1 LFEFFVFLFLIP
13 FVYAETPDYDD
24 PFAPIFFD
32 KPSYSWTDKIK
43 ITILAPSWN
52 TDNNLID
59 SIGGE
64 SSHPVK
70 VSTRSESL
78 QSYRLTETTE
88 NSGMFTGEI
97 TLSGFYH
104 DVDGDGNFDTNPRT
118 SGSGPTSGFL
128 ESERDSAIT
137 VSFEFADGVV
147 LSESVPVSWNIGDV
161 QFTKEIFLSDETISV
176 RLVDLDMNLNPEA
189 VDNVEIEIFS
199 ESDAGGISVSAIET
213 SDSSGMFLADFLLSQ
228 TSSSSGHRLYA
239 LPGDEIFATYD
250 DYTLPKPHSISDKKE
265 IKDTAIVESSILPTS
280 RIGNGLISFTNSL
293 GDEILSHSK
302 NNQVQ
307 IVGTITNDLEY
318 NQKFVYFFQVK
329 NPTSNIESLSWVQGE
344 LGSKQ
349 TLDIS
354 QSWSPKSSGTY
365 TIETFVWDSFS
376 DLLALGPISSTE
388 IIVE

>member
-1 LFEFFVFLFLIP
+1 M
-13 FVYAETPDYDD
+13 
-24 PFAPIFFD
+24 
-32 KPSYSWTDKIK
+32 
-43 ITILAPSWN
+43 TI
-52 TDNNLID
+52 
-59 SIGGE
+59 
-64 SSHPVK
+64 
-70 VSTRSESL
+70 
-78 QSYRLTETTE
+78 
-88 NSGMFTGEI
+88 
-97 TLSGFYH
+97 
-104 DVDGDGNFDTNPRT
+104 
-118 SGSGPTSGFL
+118 
-128 ESERDSAIT
+128 
-137 VSFEFADGVV
+137 
-147 LSESVPVSWNIGDV
+147 
-161 QFTKEIFLSDETISV
+161 
-176 RLVDLDMNLNPEA
+176 
-189 VDNVEIEIFS
+189 
-199 ESDAGGISVSAIET
+199 
-213 SDSSGMFLADFLLSQ
+213 
-228 TSSSSGHRLYA
+228 
-239 LPGDEIFATYD
+239 
-250 DYTLPKPHSISDKKE
+250 PKPHSISDKKE